1 MILDTA
7 TVASGKGEGYKLERW
22 GGEEEEEEEEKEKEE
37 KEKEKEEKEEE
48 KTKRGGE

>member
-37 KEKEKEEKEEE
+37 KEKEEKEEE